1 MSLDDYDDGTFTEVG
16 RRGLKIQIDRIF
28 IDFIKAKKETI
39 IKNST
44 IYKSK
49 IESLN
54 LPSVKMVRSKI
65 EDTKLLESHLGEV
78 FFRKVSLAGSTL
90 KNTILRRATL
100 IRPDLSKADLRGA
113 DIKSSIIRS
122 PDLSGTKLD
131 DANLQNTKLV
141 YTNATNCSITGS
153 DLRGAE
159 FHNVVFR
166 DCNFENAKLG
176 GESLLTPASFDN
188 ARLVDCDLS
197 GVNVAVIGPENI
209 DPTEATT
216 LGTKLPES
224 VSDYRRLG
232 EAYREIERRSREKG
246 VSRLYREAKFLR
258 MKSEA
263 KAALREISV

>member
-1 MSLDDYDDGTFTEVG
+1 M
-16 RRGLKIQIDRIF
+16 
-28 IDFIKAKKETI
+28 
-39 IKNST
+39 

-49 IESLN
+49 IESLD
-54 LPSVKMVRSKI
+54 LPSVKMMWCDI
-65 EDTKLLESHLGEV
+65 EDTNLLESHLSEV
-78 FFRKVSLAGSTL
+78 FFEEVSLAGSTL

-113 DIKSSIIRS
+113 DIKSSIIS
-122 PDLSGTKLD
+122 NPVLSGTKLD
-131 DANLQNTKLV
+131 DTNLQNTKLV

-197 GVNVAVIGPENI
+197 GVNIAVIGPDNI

-232 EAYREIERRSREKG
+232 EAYREIERRSREEG

-263 KAALREISV
+263 KAALREISI